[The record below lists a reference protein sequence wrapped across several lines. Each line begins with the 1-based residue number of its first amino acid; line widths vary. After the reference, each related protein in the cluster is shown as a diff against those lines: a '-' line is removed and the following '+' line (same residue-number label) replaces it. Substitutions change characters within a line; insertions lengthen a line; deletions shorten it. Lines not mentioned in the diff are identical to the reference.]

1 MILRHCARCMKLSAG
16 ACAWVAHYRAV
27 QPAADTHVHVLPRV
41 LLCRV
46 PEECPTTVE
55 ALVQRCLEYD
65 PSARPTAR
73 EVVEVLRWASGSLM
87 SHMWNPLRLQ
97 CTARHAPGW

>member
-1 MILRHCARCMKLSAG
+1 MEVGDSATLCQG
-16 ACAWVAHYRAV
+16 CEAECERVCLGRAL
-27 QPAADTHVHVLPRV
+27 QSSAADAPAHVLPRV

-73 EVVEVLRWASGSLM
+73 ELVEVLRWASGSLM
-87 SHMWNPLRLQ
+87 LHMRNP
-97 CTARHAPGW
+97 